1 LFIFFITHILR
12 LQFKRKGIEILM
24 SNVKQGLS
32 RKLLARVL
40 SVYFVLTLIVTA
52 GQVFTEYLNAK
63 SHIEDELKT
72 LKNTFSTSLTR
83 AIWELNTPQAKS
95 IAVGL
100 MELPI
105 VEGVQIRDENSN
117 YIADL
122 GRTSKLVSEAIT
134 KGVVRD
140 HAGGTF
146 GYSFPLIFEFSGRTS
161 LVGDVTLYSS
171 SAIIFSRIEVGILFL
186 IGNAIVKTAFLVFLF
201 MSAFRSMLTNPLN
214 ELTQQITDFNLDD
227 PESSKLD
234 LSITE
239 DNELKVLETSYNKLI
254 DEMIEFQSKLAGT
267 QSELKQANQRLDDQN
282 ISLEEEVAKKTATLS
297 RIMLDLEQQKDEL
310 LINQRELRQ
319 ENENRQFVEDE
330 LRKRNTELATSME
343 TIQMAKDQLVESERM
358 ASLGGL
364 VAGIAHDVN
373 TPLGVSVTATS
384 FLKDRVQKLQ
394 SAYDDKKL
402 TGSTM
407 TSFLSEA
414 QQTITLLTNNLNR
427 ASDLISSFKQVAV
440 DQTSEAERE
449 INVSEYLTEVVQS
462 LAPNFKKTQ
471 HTIDIHCPD
480 DLSIKCAPGVLA
492 QILINMIMNSL
503 IHGFEDKPK
512 GAIRLD
518 IFERDGNLIIDY
530 SDDGRGLDE
539 GTLALH
545 FDAFFT
551 TRRGKGGSGLGTHI
565 MYNLITQTL
574 GGSIEA
580 FSQPNE
586 GLQYK
591 IRIPV

>member
-1 LFIFFITHILR
+1 
-12 LQFKRKGIEILM
+12 M
-24 SNVKQGLS
+24 SSVNKGLS
-32 RKLLARVL
+32 KKLLARVL
-40 SVYFVLTLIVTA
+40 SVYFILTLIVTT
-52 GQVFTEYLNAK
+52 GQVFTEYLNTK
-63 SHIEDELKT
+63 SHIEGELQT

-105 VEGVQIRDENSN
+105 IEGVQIRDENSK

-122 GRTSKLVSEAIT
+122 GRTSKLIDEPIT

-140 HAGGTF
+140 HSGSTF

-171 SAIIFSRIEVGILFL
+171 IDIIFSRIEVGIFFL
-186 IGNAIVKTAFLVFLF
+186 IGNAIVKTGFLVFLF
-201 MSAFRSMLTNPLN
+201 MSAFRTMLTNPLN
-214 ELTQQITDFNLDD
+214 ELSQQISDFHLED

-234 LSITE
+234 LGIS
-239 DNELKVLETSYNKLI
+239 DNNELKLLETSYNKLI
-254 DEMIEFQSKLAGT
+254 DEMIIYQAKLSGA
-267 QSELKQANQRLDDQN
+267 QNALKEANKLLDEQN

-297 RIMLDLEQQKDEL
+297 KIMLDLEQQKDEL

-319 ENENRQFVEDE
+319 ENENRKFIEDE
-330 LRKRNTELATSME
+330 LRNRNSELAKSME
-343 TIQMAKDQLVESERM
+343 TVKLAKDQLIESERM

-373 TPLGVSVTATS
+373 TPLGVSITATS
-384 FLKDRVQKLQ
+384 FLQERISKLQ
-394 SAYDDKKL
+394 TAYEEKSL

-407 TSFLSEA
+407 STFISDA
-414 QQTITLLTNNLNR
+414 QQTATLLTNNLNR

-449 INVSEYLTEVVQS
+449 INVSQYLTEVIQS
-462 LAPNFKKTQ
+462 LAPNFKKTK
-471 HTIDIHCPD
+471 HTINVSCPE
-480 DLSIKCAPGVLA
+480 DLTFTCAPGALA
-492 QILINMIMNSL
+492 QIFTNMIMNSL
-503 IHGFEDKPK
+503 IHGFENIEK
-512 GAIRLD
+512 GCID
-518 IFERDGNLIIDY
+518 IEISQDEGNLIINY
-530 SDDGRGLDE
+530 SDNGKGLISD
-539 GTLALH
+539 TLDKH

-551 TRRGKGGSGLGTHI
+551 TKRGKGGSGLGTHI
-565 MYNLITQTL
+565 MYNLVTQTL
-574 GGSIEA
+574 KGDIKVHSE
-580 FSQPNE
+580 PNQ

-591 IRIPV
+591 ISLPV

>member
-1 LFIFFITHILR
+1 
-12 LQFKRKGIEILM
+12 M
-24 SNVKQGLS
+24 
-32 RKLLARVL
+32 
-40 SVYFVLTLIVTA
+40 TA
-52 GQVFTEYLNAK
+52 GQIFTEYLNAK
-63 SHIEDELKT
+63 SHIEGELKT

-122 GRTSKLVSEAIT
+122 GRTSKLVGESIT

-171 SAIIFSRIEVGILFL
+171 SAIIFSRIEVGIFFL

-201 MSAFRSMLTNPLN
+201 MSAFRTMLTNPLN

-234 LSITE
+234 LSIDE

-267 QSELKQANQRLDDQN
+267 QNELQRANLRLDDQN

-319 ENENRQFVEDE
+319 ENENRQFIEDE

-384 FLKDRVQKLQ
+384 FLHDRVKKLQ
-394 SAYDDKKL
+394 SAYDNKKL
-402 TGSTM
+402 TGNTM

-414 QQTITLLTNNLNR
+414 EQTITLLTNNLNR

-449 INVSEYLTEVVQS
+449 INVSEYLNEVVQS

-492 QILINMIMNSL
+492 QILTNMIMNSL

-512 GAIRLD
+512 GAIKLEISEQD
-518 IFERDGNLIIDY
+518 SNLVINY

-539 GTLALH
+539 STLKRH

-565 MYNLITQTL
+565 MYNLVTQTL
-574 GGSIEA
+574 GGDIEA
-580 FSQPNE
+580 FSRPGE
-586 GLQYK
+586 GLRY
-591 IRIPV
+591 IITIPV

>member
-1 LFIFFITHILR
+1 
-12 LQFKRKGIEILM
+12 M

-32 RKLLARVL
+32 KKLLSRVL

-63 SHIEDELKT
+63 SHIEGELKT

-95 IAVGL
+95 IALGL

-122 GRTSKLVSEAIT
+122 GRTSKLVKESFS
-134 KGVVRD
+134 KGVAMD
-140 HAGGTF
+140 HGGGTF

-161 LVGDVTLYSS
+161 VVGDVTLYSTS
-171 SAIIFSRIEVGILFL
+171 DIIISRIEVGIFFL

-201 MSAFRSMLTNPLN
+201 MSAFRTMLTNPLN

-234 LSITE
+234 LNINE
-239 DNELKVLETSYNKLI
+239 DNELKVLETSYNRLI
-254 DEMIEFQSKLAGT
+254 DEMIEFQTKLAGT
-267 QSELKQANQRLDDQN
+267 QSELQQANLRLDDQN

-319 ENENRQFVEDE
+319 ENENRQFIEDE
-330 LRKRNTELATSME
+330 LRKRNSELATSME

-384 FLKDRVQKLQ
+384 FLQDRVKKLQ

-427 ASDLISSFKQVAV
+427 ASDLVSSFKQVAV

-449 INVSEYLTEVVQS
+449 INVSEYLGEVVQS

-492 QILINMIMNSL
+492 QILTNMIMNSL
-503 IHGFEDKPK
+503 IHGFEDKAK
-512 GAIRLD
+512 GAIKVVISEED
-518 IFERDGNLIIDY
+518 DNLIIDY

-539 GTLALH
+539 GTLERH

-565 MYNLITQTL
+565 MYNLVTQTL
-574 GGSIEA
+574 GGGIEA
-580 FSQPNE
+580 YSQPGN
-586 GLQYK
+586 GLQY
-591 IRIPV
+591 IITIPV

>member
-1 LFIFFITHILR
+1 
-12 LQFKRKGIEILM
+12 M
-24 SNVKQGLS
+24 
-32 RKLLARVL
+32 
-40 SVYFVLTLIVTA
+40 TA
-52 GQVFTEYLNAK
+52 GQIFTEYLNAK
-63 SHIEDELKT
+63 SHIEGELKT
-72 LKNTFSTSLTR
+72 LKNTFSTALTR
-83 AIWELNTPQAKS
+83 AIWELNTLQAKS
-95 IAVGL
+95 IASGL

-105 VEGVQIRDENSN
+105 VEGVQIRDEDSQ

-122 GRTSKLVSEAIT
+122 GRTSRSFGESIT
-134 KGVVRD
+134 RGEVRD

-171 SAIIFSRIEVGILFL
+171 SAIIFSRIEVGIFLL

-201 MSAFRSMLTNPLN
+201 MSTFRTMLTNPLN
-214 ELTQQITDFNLDD
+214 ELTQQITDFNLDH

-234 LSITE
+234 LSIDE

-254 DEMIEFQSKLAGT
+254 DEMIEFQSKLTGT
-267 QSELKQANQRLDDQN
+267 QNELQQANLRLDDQN

-297 RIMLDLEQQKDEL
+297 RIMMDLEQQKDEL

-319 ENENRQFVEDE
+319 ENENRQFIEDE

-384 FLKDRVQKLQ
+384 FLHDRVKKLQ
-394 SAYDDKKL
+394 AAYDEKKL
-402 TGSTM
+402 TGNTM

-414 QQTITLLTNNLNR
+414 EQTITLLTNNLNR
-427 ASDLISSFKQVAV
+427 ACDLISSFKQVAV

-471 HTIDIHCPD
+471 HSIDIHCPD

-492 QILINMIMNSL
+492 QILTNMIMNSL
-503 IHGFEDKPK
+503 THGFEDKPK
-512 GAIRLD
+512 GAIKLEILEQD
-518 IFERDGNLIIDY
+518 NNLIINY
-530 SDDGRGLDE
+530 SDDGIGLDE
-539 GTLALH
+539 ATLKRH

-565 MYNLITQTL
+565 MYNLVTQTL
-574 GGSIEA
+574 GGGIEA
-580 FSQPNE
+580 FSQPGK

-591 IRIPV
+591 ITIPV

>member
-1 LFIFFITHILR
+1 L
-12 LQFKRKGIEILM
+12 K

-52 GQVFTEYLNAK
+52 GQIFTEYLNAK
-63 SHIEDELKT
+63 SHIEGELKT

-122 GRTSKLVSEAIT
+122 GRTSKLVGESIT

-140 HAGGTF
+140 HSGGTF

-171 SAIIFSRIEVGILFL
+171 SAIIFSRIEVGIFFL

-201 MSAFRSMLTNPLN
+201 MSAFRTMLTDPLN

-234 LSITE
+234 LSMDE

-254 DEMIEFQSKLAGT
+254 DEMIEFQSKLAGS
-267 QSELKQANQRLDDQN
+267 QHELQKANLRLDDQN

-319 ENENRQFVEDE
+319 ENENRQFIEDE

-343 TIQMAKDQLVESERM
+343 TIQMAKAQLVESERM

-384 FLKDRVQKLQ
+384 FLHDRVKKLQ
-394 SAYDDKKL
+394 SAYENKKL
-402 TGSTM
+402 TGNTM

-414 QQTITLLTNNLNR
+414 EQTITLLTNNLNR

-492 QILINMIMNSL
+492 QILTNMIMNSL
-503 IHGFEDKPK
+503 IHGFEDKTK
-512 GAIRLD
+512 GAIRLEISEQD
-518 IFERDGNLIIDY
+518 NNLVINY

-539 GTLALH
+539 DTLKRH

-565 MYNLITQTL
+565 MYKLVTQTL
-574 GGSIEA
+574 GGDIEA
-580 FSQPNE
+580 FSKPGE
-586 GLQYK
+586 GLKY
-591 IRIPV
+591 IITIPV

>member
-1 LFIFFITHILR
+1 
-12 LQFKRKGIEILM
+12 M

-32 RKLLARVL
+32 KKLLARVL
-40 SVYFVLTLIVTA
+40 SVYFILTLMVTA
-52 GQVFTEYLNAK
+52 GQIFTEYLNAK
-63 SHIEDELKT
+63 RHIEGELKT

-83 AIWELNTPQAKS
+83 AIWELNTPQAKT
-95 IAVGL
+95 IALGL
-100 MELPI
+100 IELPI
-105 VEGVQIRDENSN
+105 VEGVQIRDENGN

-122 GRTSKLVSEAIT
+122 GRTSKLDGESFN
-134 KGVVRD
+134 KGILKD

-146 GYSFPLIFEFSGRTS
+146 GFSFPLIFEFSGRTS

-171 SAIIFSRIEVGILFL
+171 SAIIFSRIEVGLFFL

-201 MSAFRSMLTNPLN
+201 MNAFRTMLTNPLN

-234 LSITE
+234 LKINE
-239 DNELKVLETSYNKLI
+239 NNENNELKVLETSYNKLI
-254 DEMIEFQSKLAGT
+254 DEMIVFQSKLAGT
-267 QSELKQANQRLDDQN
+267 QRELQQANQRLDDQN

-297 RIMLDLEQQKDEL
+297 RIMLDLEQQKDVL
-310 LINQRELRQ
+310 LVNQRELRQ
-319 ENENRQFVEDE
+319 ENENRQFIEAE
-330 LRKRNTELATSME
+330 LRNRNTELANSMK
-343 TIQMAKDQLVESERM
+343 TIKMTKNQLVESEKM

-384 FLKDRVQKLQ
+384 FLQDRLTKLQ
-394 SAYDDKKL
+394 NAYDDKTL
-402 TGSTM
+402 TGNTM
-407 TSFLSEA
+407 TSFMSEA

-440 DQTSEAERE
+440 DQTSEAIRE
-449 INVSEYLTEVVQS
+449 VNVSEYLSEVVRS

-480 DLSIKCAPGVLA
+480 DLLIKCAPGVLA
-492 QILINMIMNSL
+492 QILTNMIMNSL
-503 IHGFEDKPK
+503 IHGFENKIK

-518 IFERDGNLIIDY
+518 ISEQDDNIVINY

-539 GTLALH
+539 ENLKRH

-565 MYNLITQTL
+565 MNNLVTQAL
-574 GGSIEA
+574 GGQIEV
-580 FSQPNE
+580 FSQLDK

-591 IRIPV
+591 ITIPV

>member
-1 LFIFFITHILR
+1 MQFTHKELWSS
-12 LQFKRKGIEILM
+12 M

-40 SVYFVLTLIVTA
+40 SVYFVLTLIVTT
-52 GQVFTEYLNAK
+52 GQIFAEYLNAK
-63 SHIEDELKT
+63 SHIESELKT

-95 IAVGL
+95 IALGL

-105 VEGVQIRDENSN
+105 VEGVQIRDENSS

-122 GRTSKLVSEAIT
+122 GRTSKLIGESIT
-134 KGVVRD
+134 KGVVKN
-140 HAGGTF
+140 HPGGTF

-171 SAIIFSRIEVGILFL
+171 SAVIFGRIEVGIFFL
-186 IGNAIVKTAFLVFLF
+186 IGNAIIKTAFLVFLF
-201 MSAFRSMLTNPLN
+201 MSAFRNMLTNPLN
-214 ELTQQITDFNLDD
+214 ELSQQITEFNLDD

-234 LSITE
+234 LNIQD
-239 DNELKVLETSYNKLI
+239 DNELKLLETSYNKLI
-254 DEMIEFQSKLAGT
+254 DEMIEFQTKLAGT
-267 QSELKQANQRLDDQN
+267 QSELQQANFMLDDQN

-319 ENENRQFVEDE
+319 ENENRQFIEDE
-330 LRKRNTELATSME
+330 LRKRNSELATSME

-384 FLKDRVQKLQ
+384 FLQDRLRKLQ
-394 SAYDDKKL
+394 NAYDEKKL
-402 TGSTM
+402 TGNTM
-407 TSFLSEA
+407 NSFFSDA
-414 QQTITLLTNNLNR
+414 DQTITLLTNNLNR

-449 INVSEYLTEVVQS
+449 VNVSEYLTEVVQS

-480 DLSIKCAPGVLA
+480 NLSITCAPGVLA
-492 QILINMIMNSL
+492 QIVTNMIMNSL
-503 IHGFEDKPK
+503 IHGFEGRVK
-512 GAIRLD
+512 GAIKLE
-518 IFERDGNLIIDY
+518 ISEQNNNLVMNY

-539 GTLALH
+539 ETLERH
-545 FDAFFT
+545 FDVFFT

-565 MYNLITQTL
+565 MYNLVTQTL
-574 GGSIEA
+574 GGIIEA
-580 FSQPNE
+580 FSKPGQ
-586 GLQYK
+586 GLQY
-591 IRIPV
+591 IITIPV

>member
-1 LFIFFITHILR
+1 ML
-12 LQFKRKGIEILM
+12 
-24 SNVKQGLS
+24 NVKQGLS
-32 RKLLARVL
+32 KKLLARVL

-52 GQVFTEYLNAK
+52 GQIFTEYLNAK
-63 SHIEDELKT
+63 SHIEGELKT

-117 YIADL
+117 YITDL
-122 GRTSKLVSEAIT
+122 GQTSTLDGESIT
-134 KGVVRD
+134 KGVLRD

-161 LVGDVTLYSS
+161 LVGDVTLYSN
-171 SAIIFSRIEVGILFL
+171 SAIIFSRIEVGIFFL
-186 IGNAIVKTAFLVFLF
+186 IGNAIIKTAFLVFLF
-201 MSAFRSMLTNPLN
+201 MSAFRTMLTNPLN
-214 ELTQQITDFNLDD
+214 ELTQQITNFNLDH

-234 LSITE
+234 LSIDDE
-239 DNELKVLETSYNKLI
+239 NELKVLETSYNKLI
-254 DEMIEFQSKLAGT
+254 DEMIAFQSKLAGT
-267 QSELKQANQRLDDQN
+267 QSELQQANLMLDDQN

-319 ENENRQFVEDE
+319 ENENRQFIEDE

-358 ASLGGL
+358 ATLGGL

-384 FLKDRVQKLQ
+384 FLQDRVSKLQ
-394 SAYDDKKL
+394 SVYDDKKL
-402 TGSTM
+402 TGNIM
-407 TSFLSEA
+407 TSFLSDA

-440 DQTSEAERE
+440 DQTSEAIRE

-462 LAPNFKKTQ
+462 LAPNFKKTL

-480 DLSIKCAPGVLA
+480 NLTIKCAPGVLA
-492 QILINMIMNSL
+492 QILTNMIMNSL
-503 IHGFEDKPK
+503 IHGFEHKSK
-512 GAIRLD
+512 GAIRLEISEQNED
-518 IFERDGNLIIDY
+518 LIINY
-530 SDDGRGLDE
+530 SDDGCGLDE
-539 GTLALH
+539 ENLIRH

-565 MYNLITQTL
+565 MYNLVTQTL
-574 GGSIEA
+574 DGQIEVS
-580 FSQPNE
+580 SQLDQ
-586 GLQYK
+586 GLQYT
-591 IRIPV
+591 ITIPV

>member
-1 LFIFFITHILR
+1 L
-12 LQFKRKGIEILM
+12 K

-52 GQVFTEYLNAK
+52 GQIFTEYLNAK
-63 SHIEDELKT
+63 SHIEGELKT

-122 GRTSKLVSEAIT
+122 GRTSKLVGESIT

-140 HAGGTF
+140 HSGGTF

-171 SAIIFSRIEVGILFL
+171 SAIIFSRIEVGIFFL
-186 IGNAIVKTAFLVFLF
+186 VGNAIVKTAFLVFLF
-201 MSAFRSMLTNPLN
+201 MSAFRTMLTNPLN

-234 LSITE
+234 LSIDE

-254 DEMIEFQSKLAGT
+254 DEMIEFQSRLAGS
-267 QSELKQANQRLDDQN
+267 QHELQKANLRLDDQN

-319 ENENRQFVEDE
+319 ENENRQFIEDE

-384 FLKDRVQKLQ
+384 FLHDRVKKLQ
-394 SAYDDKKL
+394 SAYESKKL
-402 TGSTM
+402 TGNTM

-414 QQTITLLTNNLNR
+414 EQTITLLTNNLNR

-492 QILINMIMNSL
+492 QILTNMIMNSL
-503 IHGFEDKPK
+503 IHGFEDKTK
-512 GAIRLD
+512 GAIRLEISEQD
-518 IFERDGNLIIDY
+518 NNLVINY

-539 GTLALH
+539 GTLKRH

-565 MYNLITQTL
+565 MYNLVTQTL
-574 GGSIEA
+574 SGDIEA
-580 FSQPNE
+580 FSKPGE
-586 GLQYK
+586 GLKY
-591 IRIPV
+591 IITIPV

>member
-1 LFIFFITHILR
+1 
-12 LQFKRKGIEILM
+12 M

-52 GQVFTEYLNAK
+52 GQVFTEYVNAK

-122 GRTSKLVSEAIT
+122 GRTSNLISEAIT
-134 KGVVRD
+134 KGQVRD
-140 HAGGTF
+140 HSGGTF

-171 SAIIFSRIEVGILFL
+171 SAIIFGRIEVGILFL

-201 MSAFRSMLTNPLN
+201 MSAFRTMLTNPLN
-214 ELTQQITDFNLDD
+214 ELTQQITDFNLED

-234 LSITE
+234 LSIEE

-254 DEMIEFQSKLAGT
+254 DEMIVFQSKLAGT
-267 QSELKQANQRLDDQN
+267 QNELQQANLRLDDQN
-282 ISLEEEVAKKTATLS
+282 SSLEEEVAKKTATLS

-319 ENENRQFVEDE
+319 ENENRQFIEDE

-384 FLKDRVQKLQ
+384 FLQDRVQKLQ
-394 SAYDDKKL
+394 NAYDDKKL

-440 DQTSEAERE
+440 DQTSEAVRE

-480 DLSIKCAPGVLA
+480 DLFIKCAPGVLA
-492 QILINMIMNSL
+492 QILTNMIMNSL
-503 IHGFEDKPK
+503 IHGFEDKLK
-512 GAIRLD
+512 GAIKLAISKQD
-518 IFERDGNLIIDY
+518 DNLIIDY

-539 GTLALH
+539 ETLARH

-565 MYNLITQTL
+565 MYNLVTQTL
-574 GGSIEA
+574 GGEIAAVSN
-580 FSQPNE
+580 PDE

-591 IRIPV
+591 ITIPV

>member
-1 LFIFFITHILR
+1 
-12 LQFKRKGIEILM
+12 M
-24 SNVKQGLS
+24 
-32 RKLLARVL
+32 
-40 SVYFVLTLIVTA
+40 TA
-52 GQVFTEYLNAK
+52 GQIFTEYLNAK
-63 SHIEDELKT
+63 SHIEGELKT

-122 GRTSKLVSEAIT
+122 GRTSKLVGESIT

-171 SAIIFSRIEVGILFL
+171 SAIIFSRIEVGIFFL

-201 MSAFRSMLTNPLN
+201 MSAFRTMLTNPLN

-234 LSITE
+234 LSIDE
-239 DNELKVLETSYNKLI
+239 DNELKLLETSYNKLI

-267 QSELKQANQRLDDQN
+267 QNELQQANLRLDDQN

-319 ENENRQFVEDE
+319 ENENRQFIEDE

-384 FLKDRVQKLQ
+384 FLHDRVKKLQ
-394 SAYDDKKL
+394 SAYDNKKL
-402 TGSTM
+402 TGNTM

-414 QQTITLLTNNLNR
+414 EQTITLLTNNLNR

-449 INVSEYLTEVVQS
+449 INVSEYLSEVVQS

-492 QILINMIMNSL
+492 QILTNMIMNSL
-503 IHGFEDKPK
+503 IHGFEDKTK
-512 GAIRLD
+512 GAIRLEISEQD
-518 IFERDGNLIIDY
+518 NNLVINY

-539 GTLALH
+539 GTLKRL

-565 MYNLITQTL
+565 MYNLVTQTL
-574 GGSIEA
+574 GGDIEA
-580 FSQPNE
+580 FSKPGE
-586 GLQYK
+586 GLRY
-591 IRIPV
+591 IITIPV

>member
-1 LFIFFITHILR
+1 M
-12 LQFKRKGIEILM
+12 K

-52 GQVFTEYLNAK
+52 GQIFTEYLNAK
-63 SHIEDELKT
+63 SHIEGELKT

-122 GRTSKLVSEAIT
+122 GRTSKLVGESIT

-140 HAGGTF
+140 HSGGTF

-171 SAIIFSRIEVGILFL
+171 SAIIFSRIEVGIFFL

-201 MSAFRSMLTNPLN
+201 MSAFRTMLTDPLN

-234 LSITE
+234 LSMDE

-254 DEMIEFQSKLAGT
+254 DEMIEFQSKLAGS
-267 QSELKQANQRLDDQN
+267 QHELQKANLRLDDQN

-319 ENENRQFVEDE
+319 ENENRQFIEDE

-343 TIQMAKDQLVESERM
+343 TIQMAKAQLVESERM

-384 FLKDRVQKLQ
+384 FLHDRVKKLQ
-394 SAYDDKKL
+394 SAYENKKL
-402 TGSTM
+402 TGNTM

-414 QQTITLLTNNLNR
+414 EQTITLLTNNLNR

-492 QILINMIMNSL
+492 QILTNMIMNSL
-503 IHGFEDKPK
+503 IHGFEDKTK
-512 GAIRLD
+512 GAIRLEISEQD
-518 IFERDGNLIIDY
+518 NNLVINY

-539 GTLALH
+539 DTLKRH

-565 MYNLITQTL
+565 MYKLVTQTL
-574 GGSIEA
+574 GGDIEA
-580 FSQPNE
+580 FSKPGE
-586 GLQYK
+586 GLKY
-591 IRIPV
+591 IITIPV

>member
-1 LFIFFITHILR
+1 
-12 LQFKRKGIEILM
+12 
-24 SNVKQGLS
+24 
-32 RKLLARVL
+32 
-40 SVYFVLTLIVTA
+40 VTA
-52 GQVFTEYLNAK
+52 GQIFTEYLNAK
-63 SHIEDELKT
+63 SHIEGELKT

-122 GRTSKLVSEAIT
+122 GRTSKLVGESIT

-140 HAGGTF
+140 HSGGTF

-171 SAIIFSRIEVGILFL
+171 SAIIFSRIEVGIFFL

-201 MSAFRSMLTNPLN
+201 MSAFRTMLTNPLN

-234 LSITE
+234 LSIDE

-254 DEMIEFQSKLAGT
+254 DEMIEFQSKLAGS
-267 QSELKQANQRLDDQN
+267 QHELRKANLRLDDQN

-319 ENENRQFVEDE
+319 ENENRQFIEDE

-384 FLKDRVQKLQ
+384 FLHDRVKKLQ
-394 SAYDDKKL
+394 SAYENKKL
-402 TGSTM
+402 TGNTM

-414 QQTITLLTNNLNR
+414 EQTITLLTNNLNR

-449 INVSEYLTEVVQS
+449 INVSEYLTDVVQS

-492 QILINMIMNSL
+492 QILTNMIMNSL

-512 GAIRLD
+512 GAIILEISEQD
-518 IFERDGNLIIDY
+518 NNLVINY

-539 GTLALH
+539 DTLKRH

-565 MYNLITQTL
+565 MYNLVTQTL
-574 GGSIEA
+574 GGDIEA
-580 FSQPNE
+580 FSKPGE
-586 GLQYK
+586 GLKY
-591 IRIPV
+591 IITIPV

>member
-1 LFIFFITHILR
+1 L
-12 LQFKRKGIEILM
+12 K

-52 GQVFTEYLNAK
+52 GQIFTEYLNAK
-63 SHIEDELKT
+63 SHIEGELKT

-122 GRTSKLVSEAIT
+122 GRTSKLVGESIT

-140 HAGGTF
+140 HSGGTF

-171 SAIIFSRIEVGILFL
+171 SAIIFSRIEVGIFFL
-186 IGNAIVKTAFLVFLF
+186 VGNAIVKTAFLVFLF
-201 MSAFRSMLTNPLN
+201 MSAFRTMLTNPLN

-234 LSITE
+234 LSIDE

-254 DEMIEFQSKLAGT
+254 DEMIEFQSRLAGS
-267 QSELKQANQRLDDQN
+267 QHELQKANLRLDDQN

-319 ENENRQFVEDE
+319 ENENRQFIEDE

-384 FLKDRVQKLQ
+384 FLHDRVKKLQ
-394 SAYDDKKL
+394 SAYESKKL
-402 TGSTM
+402 TGNTM

-414 QQTITLLTNNLNR
+414 EQTITLLTNNLNR

-492 QILINMIMNSL
+492 QILTNMIMNSL

-512 GAIRLD
+512 GAIILEISEQD
-518 IFERDGNLIIDY
+518 NNLVINY

-539 GTLALH
+539 DTLKRH

-565 MYNLITQTL
+565 MYNLVTQTL
-574 GGSIEA
+574 GGDIEA
-580 FSQPNE
+580 FSKPGE
-586 GLQYK
+586 GLKY
-591 IRIPV
+591 IITIPV

>member
-1 LFIFFITHILR
+1 
-12 LQFKRKGIEILM
+12 M

-32 RKLLARVL
+32 KKLLARVL
-40 SVYFVLTLIVTA
+40 SVYFVLTLIVTS
-52 GQVFTEYLNAK
+52 GQIFTEYLNAK

-105 VEGVQIRDENSN
+105 VEGVQIRDENSL

-122 GRTSKLVSEAIT
+122 GRTSQLVGESIT

-140 HAGGTF
+140 HSGGTF

-171 SAIIFSRIEVGILFL
+171 AAIIFGRIEVGILFL
-186 IGNAIVKTAFLVFLF
+186 VGNAIVKTAFLVFLF
-201 MSAFRSMLTNPLN
+201 MSAFRTMLTTPLN
-214 ELTQQITDFNLDD
+214 ELTQQISEFNLDD

-239 DNELKVLETSYNKLI
+239 DNELKVLETSYNQLI
-254 DEMIEFQSKLAGT
+254 DEMIEYQSKLAGT
-267 QSELKQANQRLDDQN
+267 QNELREANLKLDDQN

-297 RIMLDLEQQKDEL
+297 RIMLDLEQQKDAL
-310 LINQRELRQ
+310 LVNQRELRQ
-319 ENENRQFVEDE
+319 ENENRQFIEDE
-330 LRKRNTELATSME
+330 LRKRNSELANSME
-343 TIQMAKDQLVESERM
+343 TIQMARDQLVESERM

-384 FLKDRVQKLQ
+384 FLHDRVQKLQ
-394 SAYDDKKL
+394 SAYDDKNL

-407 TSFLSEA
+407 TAFLSDA

-427 ASDLISSFKQVAV
+427 ASELISSFKQVAV
-440 DQTSEAERE
+440 DQASEAERE
-449 INVSEYLTEVVQS
+449 INVSEYLSEVIQS
-462 LAPNFKKTQ
+462 LAPNFKQTQ

-480 DLSIKCAPGVLA
+480 DLEIKCAPGVLA
-492 QILINMIMNSL
+492 QILTNMVMNSL
-503 IHGFEDKPK
+503 VHGFEKKPK
-512 GAIRLD
+512 GAINVNISKHED
-518 IFERDGNLIIDY
+518 SLIIEY
-530 SDDGRGLDE
+530 SDNGRGLDQ
-539 GTLALH
+539 GSLLRH
-545 FDAFFT
+545 FDAFYT

-565 MYNLITQTL
+565 MYNLVTQTL
-574 GGSIEA
+574 GGEIEA
-580 FSQPNE
+580 TSQLGK

-591 IRIPV
+591 ITIPV